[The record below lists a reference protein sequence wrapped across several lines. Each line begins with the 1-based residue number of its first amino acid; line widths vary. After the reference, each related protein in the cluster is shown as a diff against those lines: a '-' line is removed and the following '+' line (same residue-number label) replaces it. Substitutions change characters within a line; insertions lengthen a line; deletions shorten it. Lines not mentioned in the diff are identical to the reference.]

1 MATVKMEVKAVE
13 KEWGLVMEMELV
25 MDWGLVMELVKVG
38 GLERGWKR
46 VKEKVEAD

>member
-1 MATVKMEVKAVE
+1 MMAVVKVWELVEV
-13 KEWGLVMEMELV
+13 WGLVMEMELV

-38 GLERGWKR
+38 GSEMGWKR